1 MRLSSFTGI
10 GWSSHWLL
18 FCVAIRSQTSF
29 KVTRILAS
37 LAIASQ
43 KQSQVFSVPLFP
55 RPWIAHELYR
65 RPHRHKPPS
74 SLFAPRHFSTSALP
88 RLPVLDT
95 MINKALA
102 ATNFLPL
109 KKTVIVYIH
118 HPLQTSVNLIEGFIR
133 LGAKAQNIFVL
144 GKHYSECQSVVEQ
157 MKQFGVFYRPCSIQI
172 GLGKF
177 SQNFTQDINWL
188 WLNVMAH
195 VEDKDVDE
203 ILILDHGGYAL
214 SFIPEQI
221 LRKYKVIGVEKTT
234 AGLINLDAQGL
245 PPFPLLGVANCAA
258 KKILES
264 PLIAEAI
271 VKKLLPLIPIKENNL
286 TCGVIGYGSI
296 GKAITDKLLSMDHK
310 VIVYDNDPNQLRS
323 VNKMKNLATTNE
335 LPALVASS
343 DYIFGCTGRDVATS
357 IDSFRLSPK
366 KKL

>member
-1 MRLSSFTGI
+1 
-10 GWSSHWLL
+10 
-18 FCVAIRSQTSF
+18 
-29 KVTRILAS
+29 
-37 LAIASQ
+37 
-43 KQSQVFSVPLFP
+43 
-55 RPWIAHELYR
+55 
-65 RPHRHKPPS
+65 
-74 SLFAPRHFSTSALP
+74 
-88 RLPVLDT
+88 
-95 MINKALA
+95 
-102 ATNFLPL
+102 
-109 KKTVIVYIH
+109 
-118 HPLQTSVNLIEGFIR
+118 
-133 LGAKAQNIFVL
+133 
-144 GKHYSECQSVVEQ
+144 
-157 MKQFGVFYRPCSIQI
+157 
-172 GLGKF
+172 
-177 SQNFTQDINWL
+177 
-188 WLNVMAH
+188 MAH

-310 VIVYDNDPNQLRS
+310 VIVYDNEPNQLRS

-366 KKL
+366 NKTLISCSSEDKEFLSLLQLVQQKNNGKVAAKPLADVEYKTDMGATIRILRGGFPINFDDSGESVPANDIQLTRALVLGSVLQAIQFFGKSEILDKGGVYALDPQIQSFVIREWLKYQPAHRFPKDITDKFQNEEWILEHSGGTYESCEVFSENYTDRDTHTFLLK